1 MISFIVSVYDR
12 PEFLNACLASLNVQ
26 DGPYQIIVCGNHKD
40 EGMLIACGLAAM
52 QYDLKVEPTG
62 HMGANN
68 CYESANM
75 MAQKSKGEWLCFPS
89 DDSLYVCKF
98 SEIMLETA
106 AREKADLVY
115 CDCVYRQDKT
125 IGAWPAYQVLNTKAQ
140 MGQIDKTCFIVKRD
154 VFEGFPTH
162 PKGWCDG
169 ALIEQMVKNGV
180 SMAKAITPDQLR
192 LPEQERQYPVLVV
205 HQ

>member
-26 DGPYQIIVCGNHKD
+26 DGPYEIIVCGNHKD
-40 EGMLIACGLAAM
+40 EGMLIACGLVTM
-52 QYDLKVEPTG
+52 QYDVKVEPTG

-75 MAQKSKGEWLCFPS
+75 MAQKAKGDWLCFPS

-106 AREKADLVY
+106 ERQDADLVY

-125 IGAWPAYQVLNTKAQ
+125 IGKWPSYDVLKVQPQ
-140 MGQIDKTCFIVKRD
+140 MGLIDKTCFIVKRD
-154 VFEGFPTH
+154 VFLKNGFEPH
-162 PKGWCDG
+162 LKGWSDG
-169 ALIEQMVKNGV
+169 KLIERLIAQGV
-180 SMAKAITPDQLR
+180 PHAKAPG
-192 LPEQERQYPVLVV
+192 VLVV